1 MRNLRKKLRNLRK
14 KRSSLDTF
22 SLYSN
27 YLDMTRFLEFLK
39 FLQKKFL
46 EFLEIF
52 WKKTFF
58 TKVGWPFAK
67 KKSLNIH
74 MPLATKAHVCFLPKL
89 FKAVYARK

>member
-1 MRNLRKKLRNLRK
+1 MRNLRK

-27 YLDMTRFLEFLK
+27 YLDMTRFLEFHK
-39 FLQKKFL
+39 FLQKKIPGILGLL
-46 EFLEIF
+46 EKNL
-52 WKKTFF
+52 F

-67 KKSLNIH
+67 KNPSNIH